1 MAFLPP
7 DRLAVLYR
15 VSQTFSSTLE
25 LDDVLERVMDEVIA
39 VMHAERGFLML
50 RNAEGQLEFQ
60 VARGLDQHTIAA
72 PEFQISRGLVDRV
85 VQEGQPRLTS
95 DAQSDA
101 WLGARASVAGLGLR
115 SILCVPLQLKGMT
128 TGAIYVDN
136 RLQAG
141 IFNADDLDLL
151 STIAATAATAIENA
165 RLYKVAVEK
174 GRLEQELA
182 DARSVQSSLIPAST
196 PHFPGWEFAAA
207 WQPAHVVGGDYYDF
221 ITVTA
226 PDSVAQLGM
235 VIADVSDKG
244 MGAALF
250 MAVARSA
257 VRASALTSGSPAQCI
272 AQANRLICA
281 DAPNGMF
288 VTLCYVLLDSTG
300 ALQYVNAGHNVP
312 LIYQARNAGFAELGR
327 TGIALG
333 VDNAR
338 EYEERSA
345 HLNANDFL
353 VLYTD
358 GVTDATNAQEE
369 EFGEDSL
376 RRILYENRDGSA
388 KDIIRAIEQ
397 ALRAFVET
405 APQFDDMT
413 IVVAKRL

>member
-15 VSQTFSSTLE
+15 VSQTFNSTLE
-25 LDDVLERVMDEVIA
+25 LDDVLARVMDEVIA

-50 RNAEGQLEFQ
+50 RNAQGQLEFQ
-60 VARGLDQHTIAA
+60 VARGLDQRTIAA

-85 VQEGQPRLTS
+85 AAEGQPRLTS

-115 SILCVPLQLKGMT
+115 SILCVPLQLKGVT
-128 TGAIYVDN
+128 TGVIYVDN
-136 RLQAG
+136 RLQVG

-174 GRLEQELA
+174 GRLEQELD
-182 DARSVQSSLIPAST
+182 DARTVQSSLIPAAT

-226 PDSVAQLGM
+226 PDLVARQGV

-250 MAVARSA
+250 MAVARSV
-257 VRASALTSGSPAQCI
+257 VRASALTAGSPAQCI

-288 VTLCYVLLDSTG
+288 VTMCYVLLDSTG
-300 ALQYVNAGHNVP
+300 ALRYVNAGHNVP
-312 LIYQARNAGFAELGR
+312 LIYQARTAGFAELVR

-333 VDNAR
+333 VDEAS
-338 EYEERSA
+338 EYKVRSA
-345 HLNANDFL
+345 HLDANDFL

-358 GVTDATNAQEE
+358 GVTDATNAQEQ
-369 EFGEDSL
+369 EFGEDNL

-388 KDIIRAIEQ
+388 KDIIAAIEQ
-397 ALRAFVET
+397 ALRAFVGA

-413 IVVAKRL
+413 ITVAKRL